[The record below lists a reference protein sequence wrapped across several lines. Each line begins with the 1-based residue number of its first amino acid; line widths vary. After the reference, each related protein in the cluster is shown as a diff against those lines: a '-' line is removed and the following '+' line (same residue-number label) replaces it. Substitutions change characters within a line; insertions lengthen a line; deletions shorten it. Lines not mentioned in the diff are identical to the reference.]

1 MDNLWNRLKPEYKMI
16 IQEYIDS
23 GIYKSAPQSIRTTLQ
38 DNIFWGELTIETVR
52 DFFVWTNMCLT
63 DMDWEDMFGDRF
75 LNEETNK

>member
-23 GIYKSAPQSIRTTLQ
+23 GIYKSDPQSIRTTLQ

>member
-1 MDNLWNRLKPEYKMI
+1 MENLWNRLKPEYKMI

-38 DNIFWGELTIETVR
+38 DNIFWGELTVETLR
-52 DFFVWTNMCLT
+52 DFFTWTNMCLT

-75 LNEETNK
+75 LNEDNN

>member
-75 LNEETNK
+75 LNE